1 MSNLEKKL
9 KQPFPAKEIKWRVQT
24 YGKSNNGHWAMVLAY
39 IDARAVMDRLEK
51 VVGFGN
57 WQDNIKSLDN
67 GKTFCELSIK
77 VNDEWITRTGVAGE
91 TNVEKEKGGA
101 SDALKRA
108 GVKFGIGRY
117 LYHLTTNF
125 AETSEDKKKGDNWHK
140 TKTKNNEYF
149 WWKEPQL
156 PSWALPNNDNQE
168 VSLKEI
174 RKKDISKVK
183 KQLGV
188 DNNTI
193 LTEYQS
199 IMKQRGI
206 DDIEKPDEQ
215 EWEVII
221 EQLKENLE
229 G

>member
-24 YGKSNNGHWAMVLAY
+24 YGKSNKGHWAMVLAY

-51 VVGFGN
+51 VVGFSN

-156 PSWALPNNDNQE
+156 PSWALPDKE
-168 VSLKEI
+168 VDLLEI
-174 RKKDISKVK
+174 RKNELSKIAKNMKVK
-183 KQLGV
+183 GQKV
-188 DNNTI
+188 KD
-193 LTEYQS
+193 E
-199 IMKQRGI
+199 IMDLLKQRGI

-215 EWEVII
+215 EWETII

>member
-24 YGKSNNGHWAMVLAY
+24 YGKSNKGHWAMVLAY

-51 VVGFGN
+51 VVGFSN

-156 PSWALPNNDNQE
+156 PSWALPDKE
-168 VSLKEI
+168 VDLLEI
-174 RKKDISKVK
+174 RKNELSKIAKNMKVK
-183 KQLGV
+183 GQKVKDETMDL
-188 DNNTI
+188 
-193 LTEYQS
+193 L
-199 IMKQRGI
+199 KQRGH

-215 EWEVII
+215 EWETIVS
-221 EQLKENLE
+221 QLKENLE